1 MIVVTV
7 QPQRWCRDHQE
18 RCVHSVIVLH
28 CLTSLQTADDLL
40 LYCSEEDA
48 GILHKHTDFRTN
60 QAQVARNRKL
70 IISSIC
76 TVANYEVNEVVPA
89 RRSPKLTP

>member
-1 MIVVTV
+1 MGF
-7 QPQRWCRDHQE
+7 PRSPE
-18 RCVHSVIVLH
+18 ALHSH
-28 CLTSLQTADDLL
+28 HHPS
-40 LYCSEEDA
+40 SEEDA

-76 TVANYEVNEVVPA
+76 TVANYEV
-89 RRSPKLTP
+89 S